1 MSEETLQMLFSYAP
15 IILVGLVFYFMLYLV
30 AVSER
35 PGDDAVYLAF
45 LPLFPLFA
53 FVNRVHCSFSVLQ
66 EIFTRSHLDS
76 SMAPWWVLRKT
87 KF

>member
-1 MSEETLQMLFSYAP
+1 MADE
-15 IILVGLVFYFMLYLV
+15 
-30 AVSER
+30 
-35 PGDDAVYLAF
+35 VYLAF

-53 FVNRVHCSFSVLQ
+53 FVNRVHCSFSILQ
-66 EIFTRSHLDS
+66 EIFLQSHLDS